1 MRARRAGS
9 DKGLCLIG
17 RGTRWEALTRRSES
31 AYWQFFIATLAIFTR
46 QSASA
51 IIEALSFMRV
61 VAITGPRQS
70 GKSTLARALAGEEAL
85 YRTLDEPDLLSFA
98 RSDPVGFLDV
108 GDRRLVID
116 EFQRAPQLVLPLKAC
131 VDRDTRP
138 GRFLITGSA
147 DLSALSSL
155 QDALTG
161 RLVRKVLLPLSQTEL
176 TGEHPR
182 FLDAVLLGDLP
193 QPARDAR
200 PLEEVVA
207 AGGYPEPVALPAN
220 FRRQWFDAY
229 AALTAQRDVADV
241 LAIERPDMMT
251 ALVSQLALRTSETLN
266 ISDLSRTLQVARGTV
281 DSYIS
286 ALEQL
291 YVVRRLQ
298 PWFRNE
304 LNRLAKTPKVHFL
317 DAGLAA
323 GLRRYQPGAVEQR
336 TAFGPLLETFVFGEL
351 ARLSTFHPDPPAIY
365 HLRTLRGEEVDF
377 ILESHDRRIV
387 AIEVKAGATLHY
399 DWFTTMRMLRDA
411 MGPAFVQGIVL
422 YTGKEVRRFD
432 DRMIAAPVSCLW
444 GT

>member
-1 MRARRAGS
+1 M
-9 DKGLCLIG
+9 
-17 RGTRWEALTRRSES
+17 
-31 AYWQFFIATLAIFTR
+31 
-46 QSASA
+46 
-51 IIEALSFMRV
+51 
-61 VAITGPRQS
+61 
-70 GKSTLARALAGEEAL
+70 GEL
-85 YRTLDEPDLLSFA
+85 
-98 RSDPVGFLDV
+98 
-108 GDRRLVID
+108 RLVIG
-116 EFQRAPQLVLPLKAC
+116 EFQRAPGLVLPLKAC

-176 TGEHPR
+176 TGEQPR
-182 FLDAVLLGDLP
+182 FLDAALLGDLP

-266 ISDLSRTLQVARGTV
+266 ISDLSGTLQVARGTV
-281 DSYIS
+281 DRYIS

-304 LNRLAKTPKVHFL
+304 LNRLAKTPKLHFL

-336 TAFGPLLETFVFGEL
+336 TALGPLLETFVFGEL

-399 DWFTTMRMLRDA
+399 DGFTTMRRLRDA
-411 MGPAFVQGIVL
+411 TGGAFVQGIVL

-444 GT
+444 GS

>member
-1 MRARRAGS
+1 MFA
-9 DKGLCLIG
+9 
-17 RGTRWEALTRRSES
+17 
-31 AYWQFFIATLAIFTR
+31 R

-70 GKSTLARALAGEEAL
+70 GKSTLARTLAGEEAL

-161 RLVRKVLLPLSQTEL
+161 RLVRKVLLPLSQTEM
-176 TGEHPR
+176 TGEQPR
-182 FLDAVLLGDLP
+182 FLDAALRGDVP
-193 QPARDAR
+193 QPAHDAR
-200 PLEEVVA
+200 PLEEVVT
-207 AGGYPEPVALPAN
+207 AGGYPEPVALPPH

-229 AALTAQRDVADV
+229 AALTVQRDVADI

-251 ALVSQLALRTSETLN
+251 ALVSQLALRTIETLN

-281 DSYIS
+281 DSYLS

-298 PWFRNE
+298 PWFRNDM
-304 LNRLAKTPKVHFL
+304 NRLAKTPKVHFL

-323 GLRRYQPGAVEQR
+323 GLRRYQPGAIAQR
-336 TAFGPLLETFVFGEL
+336 TAFGSLLQTFVFGEL

-365 HLRTLRGEEVDF
+365 HLRTLQGKKVDF

-387 AIEVKAGATLHY
+387 AIEVKASATVNY
-399 DWFTTMRMLRDA
+399 DWFAAMRMLRDA
-411 MGPAFVQGIVL
+411 TGPAFVQAIVL
-422 YTGKEVRRFD
+422 YTGKDVRRFD

>member
-1 MRARRAGS
+1 
-9 DKGLCLIG
+9 
-17 RGTRWEALTRRSES
+17 
-31 AYWQFFIATLAIFTR
+31 
-46 QSASA
+46 
-51 IIEALSFMRV
+51 MRV

-108 GDRRLVID
+108 GERRLVID
-116 EFQRAPQLVLPLKAC
+116 EFQRAPGLVLPLKAC

-176 TGEHPR
+176 TGEQPR

-266 ISDLSRTLQVARGTV
+266 ISDLSGTLQVARGTV
-281 DSYIS
+281 DRYIS

-304 LNRLAKTPKVHFL
+304 LNRLAKTPKLHFL

-336 TAFGPLLETFVFGEL
+336 TAFGPLLETFVFG
-351 ARLSTFHPDPPAIY
+351 
-365 HLRTLRGEEVDF
+365 
-377 ILESHDRRIV
+377 
-387 AIEVKAGATLHY
+387 
-399 DWFTTMRMLRDA
+399 
-411 MGPAFVQGIVL
+411 
-422 YTGKEVRRFD
+422 
-432 DRMIAAPVSCLW
+432 
-444 GT
+444 